1 MQVGVKSNSNVEGGV
16 GQMGV
21 VRTELVTL
29 RQQERRLGHGDG
41 RRTGRGTGEHIH
53 ATPVRPSQD
62 QLS

>member
-16 GQMGV
+16 GWMGV

-29 RQQERRLGHGDG
+29 RQQRRLGHGDG
-41 RRTGRGTGEHIH
+41 GRTGRGTGEHIH
-53 ATPVRPSQD
+53 ASPVRPSQD